1 MSLNF
6 SSGHFLS
13 HKILKY
19 NDMKYEHKINLLKSL
34 ILSLYFL
41 MIGIVLKNNI
51 IKIIMC
57 HKIKDIRETIQPSI

>member
-1 MSLNF
+1 
-6 SSGHFLS
+6 
-13 HKILKY
+13 
-19 NDMKYEHKINLLKSL
+19 MKYEHKINLLKSL